1 MTTKYYRFLTKNG
14 GYVWMQSYATIV
26 HNSRSSR
33 PHCIVSINYVLSKK
47 EYSNIVFDTEQIN
60 TTSAYQSTSAD
71 NEQYQQSHRT
81 KKLKLDESKVL
92 PPVHHHNH
100 THPHSLDHHH
110 HHHHQ
115 PQPQP
120 QQSIAHLNHEYNSQV
135 PTQTN
140 IITSIPDTPLD
151 DDYYDSS
158 SSSHSNGVYQP
169 ATFLNHTQS
178 FTLNESNLCYQ
189 DSFYTN
195 DHHFNPES
203 STFHHQNC
211 NDKVSTYFYITPL
224 IRNTFCNQFYRF
236 YNNFDKFSKSD
247 NPKMFNHLIV

>member
-1 MTTKYYRFLTKNG
+1 
-14 GYVWMQSYATIV
+14 MQSYATIV

-47 EYSNIVFDTEQIN
+47 EYSNIIFDTEQIN

-81 KKLKLDESKVL
+81 KKLKLDESKGL

-110 HHHHQ
+110 HHHHQPQPQ

-203 STFHHQNC
+203 TFHHQNC